1 MKAIGINKVAEAA
14 GGKLIR
20 TCEETEIRGVRHDSR
35 ECGPG
40 DMFVCIKGPNRDGHS
55 FIPQVIEQGCRTL
68 LVSDPDAL
76 TEEMKVNAILVD
88 DTVYAM
94 GELAKYYL
102 DLLGPA
108 RVAVTG
114 SVGKTS
120 TRDMI
125 YYVLNEKY
133 NCGRNLKNF
142 NNDIGLPISIFNLD
156 ENCDAVVL
164 EMGMSGFGEIDRL
177 AEIVRPQIGVI
188 TNIGVSHMENLGS
201 REGIFRAK
209 MELTKH
215 LLSADQGG
223 TMVFVYDDEFLN
235 PGNTAGDYEQIFIGT
250 DGRSDFILSEIED
263 HGVDGVRFKLEHET
277 VSRNIR
283 IPVPG
288 RHNAFNGAVAAAV
301 GTQLGISPDEILEG
315 LSKVELTGN
324 RLRVLRGSTIT
335 VIDDTYNASPDSMKG
350 ALKVLQKSDCSG
362 RRVAILG
369 EMYELG
375 EHTEQLHYS
384 VGVFVRSCGID
395 QLIAIGPLAKH
406 IAEGCQG
413 GNTKTVYFETKEGF
427 LKKQAELIQP
437 DDLILVKAS
446 RGMKLEEVAE
456 KLVEDRRIP

>member
-156 ENCDAVVL
+156 ETCDAVVL

-235 PGNTAGDYEQIFIGT
+235 PRNTAGDYEQIFIGT

-301 GTQLGISPDEILEG
+301 GTQLGVTPDEIIEG

-335 VIDDTYNASPDSMKG
+335 VIDDTYNASPDSMKSG
-350 ALKVLQKSDCSG
+350 LKVLERSNCEG
-362 RRVAILG
+362 RRIAILG

-375 EHTEQLHYS
+375 EKEGPMHRD
-384 VGVFVRSCGID
+384 VGIFAAGCDID
-395 QLIAIGPLAKH
+395 RVIGIGPLAKN
-406 IAEGCQG
+406 ITDGASSVGMEADW
-413 GNTKTVYFETKEGF
+413 FETKEEF
-427 LKKQAELIQP
+427 LDAKDELIGP
-437 DDLILVKAS
+437 GDLVLVKAS
-446 RGMKLEEVAE
+446 RGMKLEEI
-456 KLVEDRRIP
+456 VERLTEDK